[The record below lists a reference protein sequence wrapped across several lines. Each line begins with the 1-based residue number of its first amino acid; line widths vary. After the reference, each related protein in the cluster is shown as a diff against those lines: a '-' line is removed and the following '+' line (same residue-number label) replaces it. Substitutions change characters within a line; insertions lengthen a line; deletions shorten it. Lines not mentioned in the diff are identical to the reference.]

1 VPRAVALALAVVLL
15 AATVGGC
22 GRETNHD
29 VQQSIL
35 QISSIASEGAIMADD
50 LASDRSKI
58 TYVRVHGEELS
69 SQAEHEAEKLNDA
82 PVAPE
87 LRDRVKK
94 AVALAGQ
101 IGGGIDNL
109 RTSPQDRHQ
118 AFDTVHQ
125 LLHWSD
131 EARKLA
137 DSI

>member
-1 VPRAVALALAVVLL
+1 
-15 AATVGGC
+15 
-22 GRETNHD
+22 
-29 VQQSIL
+29 
-35 QISSIASEGAIMADD
+35 
-50 LASDRSKI
+50 
-58 TYVRVHGEELS
+58 
-69 SQAEHEAEKLNDA
+69 
-82 PVAPE
+82 VAPE